1 MKRETSDKDE
11 ECLPLVMMLMGLE
24 FAIACLSCI
33 AHVSPCTWFGG
44 ARGCGWDSRD
54 LTRRKAGME
63 NSPSPAHDT
72 AQIVIETL
80 ILLRPKAEKFLSSA
94 QFYVEVQKR
103 M

>member
-44 ARGCGWDSRD
+44 ARGCGWDGRD
-54 LTRRKAGME
+54 LTLRKPGMQRFTIAR
-63 NSPSPAHDT
+63 S
-72 AQIVIETL
+72 
-80 ILLRPKAEKFLSSA
+80 
-94 QFYVEVQKR
+94 
-103 M
+103 